1 MVKPNRC
8 SPRVEGARIRPDHSL
23 SKVRRLQPLIDQI
36 VFHEFSHRPFKEHSP
51 SFLVAAEPL
60 INLLARRSF
69 ADPNISVACGTQCIA
84 APAEHVVHCA
94 PALDIPPSK

>member
-8 SPRVEGARIRPDHSL
+8 STRVDGATIPPDPPL

-51 SFLVAAEPL
+51 CFLVPAEPL
-60 INLLARRSF
+60 INLFARRSF
-69 ADPNISVACGTQCIA
+69 ADPNISVACGTQRIA
-84 APAEHVVHCA
+84 GPANHLAHCA
-94 PALDIPPSK
+94 PTLYIPW